1 MTSLLAIAIIGLIVW
16 LINMQDQL
24 AGLTKRLE
32 QLEQPKT
39 SAAPKTPLP
48 PVPAAPAVLPAAAPA
63 RTAFPSQPKEVPT
76 ALQSPAPRP
85 TPAPQRPA
93 QPISAEPKKP
103 FSPVKLFAWV
113 GGFAFL
119 LAAIFGIKYSLDH
132 GFLSP
137 TLRFIGLLLIGV
149 AAWAS
154 GVCIKKG
161 AYTITA
167 HTLTACGACIC
178 FATWFAGYA
187 FFHILGMYTA
197 FGCMV
202 LTALLALATAVWKKT
217 AYMGILAQITAFLAP
232 LLLTDLGDHLP
243 FLLVYLALINTAAL
257 AAAYRHKW
265 KHQFITSSIFTGCFL
280 LTLITSSSGQYTSML
295 MGAVCFF
302 CFLYAAGGA
311 LLQSGPILLVAF
323 FFMGHCML
331 FADADHPA
339 SYVWLTLG
347 AAAFMAVPFVFK
359 RSFLTQRLAWGLSA
373 VEGLWTCLLLTE
385 GLGWAHGLIPL
396 CFALVF
402 AGLTFFVWKWPPEQ
416 DPARNEHLAWLCAS
430 AVLCVSWALAKQFTQ
445 AQLTLAFALE
455 GCALIWLE
463 RRLPVRLLSV
473 LGKWLLSLAAVR
485 LVLNPF
491 VLEYSTPKS
500 IFNWFLYI
508 YPLCAASA
516 FLGAYGWKNK
526 EQTGSIHWLQGLGGL
541 ILFAL
546 LNIEIAV
553 AYSGGHGIS
562 LEIFGSFS
570 VATAYTAAW
579 LLSGGL
585 CLCLALHSKSV
596 WLHRSGLVLVGVSVA
611 KLFLHDVWRLPLGM
625 RILVLLGVAVVL
637 VALSFMYQH
646 VRAAKK

>member
-1 MTSLLAIAIIGLIVW
+1 MTSLLAVAIIGLIIW
-16 LINMQDQL
+16 LINVQDQL
-24 AGLTKRLE
+24 AGLTKRLD
-32 QLEQPKT
+32 QLEQPKV
-39 SAAPKTPLP
+39 SAPKTPLP
-48 PVPAAPAVLPAAAPA
+48 PAPATPSAPA
-63 RTAFPSQPKEVPT
+63 PVT
-76 ALQSPAPRP
+76 
-85 TPAPQRPA
+85 QRPA
-93 QPISAEPKKP
+93 QPVSAEPKKP

-137 TLRFIGLLLIGV
+137 TLRFVGLLLIGV
-149 AAWAS
+149 AAWVS
-154 GVCIKKG
+154 GVLIKKD

-178 FATWFAGYA
+178 FAAWLAGYM
-187 FFHILGMYTA
+187 FFHVLGIYTT

-217 AYMGILAQITAFLAP
+217 AYMGILAQITAFLTP
-232 LLLTDLGDHLP
+232 LLLTDLGDHLA
-243 FLLVYLALINTAAL
+243 FLLVYLAMINTAAL
-257 AAAYRHKW
+257 AAAYVHKW
-265 KHQFITSSIFTGCFL
+265 RHQFITSSVFTGCFL
-280 LTLITSSSGQYTSML
+280 LTLTASSSGQHTSIL

-302 CFLYAAGGA
+302 CFLYAIGGA
-311 LLQSGPILLVAF
+311 LLKSGSILLVAF
-323 FFMGHCML
+323 FFMGSCML

-347 AAAFMAVPFVFK
+347 TAAFVAVPFVFK
-359 RSFLTQRLAWGLSA
+359 QSFLTRRLVWGLSTVA
-373 VEGLWTCLLLTE
+373 GLWACLLLTE
-385 GLGWAHGLIPL
+385 GLNWGRGLIPL
-396 CFALVF
+396 CFALIF
-402 AGLTFFVWKWPPEQ
+402 GGLTFWVWKWPPEQ
-416 DPARNEHLAWLCAS
+416 DPARNEHLAWWCGGAIL
-430 AVLCVSWALAKQFTQ
+430 LVSWALAKQFTQ
-445 AQLTLAFALE
+445 AQLTLAFTLE
-455 GCALIWLE
+455 GCALVWLE

-473 LGKWLLSLAAVR
+473 CGKWLLSLAAVR
-485 LVLNPF
+485 LVLNPM

-508 YPLCAASA
+508 YPLCAAAA
-516 FLGAYGWKNK
+516 FLAAYGWKNR

-553 AYSGGHGIS
+553 AYSGGQGIS
-562 LEIFGSFS
+562 WDIFGSFS

-579 LLSGGL
+579 LLSGEL
-585 CLCLALHSKSV
+585 CLCLALRSKSV
-596 WLHRSGLVLVGVSVA
+596 WLHRSGLTLVGASVA

-637 VALSFMYQH
+637 VALSFMYQY